1 MIAARRAGGHRSPRR
16 IRSPSTDI
24 PARVSTSAKLR
35 PGFSTA
41 GDGALRTAPVT
52 AIVGRDTMV
61 GTQFHPEKSQRFG
74 LALISNFLKW
84 KP

>member
-1 MIAARRAGGHRSPRR
+1 MTGNTLTSTCQDLFPQRFLVAPRW

-52 AIVGRDTMV
+52 AIVGAGGDGDARQGHAGQV
-61 GTQFHPEKSQRFG
+61 R
-74 LALISNFLKW
+74 
-84 KP
+84 